1 MELRKK
7 LHEVDEELGRED
19 VEALK
24 FLCKSHIGARKL
36 NRMESGKELFKALED
51 EDLMQDDAFIVA
63 ELLYI
68 IKHYSL
74 LRKLGVNKETMH
86 EQLPVKGVISRY
98 RKFLFELSEEITK
111 QDLKAAKF
119 LLQPVLP
126 KCKLQDDMSMLGL
139 LIEMEK
145 QELLGEDQIE
155 MLEKVCTT
163 ILPELGK
170 RISKYKTELM
180 VPKQETKPFENVM
193 SSQGPEPLEPWAF
206 IKHQSGAKPFTERYI
221 SRNQESNN
229 SGQRFET
236 LSTKF
241 VQISVTGDDK
251 NHASAYDNR
260 KGSID
265 VINNS
270 SRTSSVTIEQ
280 ENSMDFPTYRMNH
293 KHRGYCLIISNYD
306 FSSLLPARRGTDTDT
321 TALENV
327 FTWLGFEVKI
337 HRDKSAAE
345 IRDIMKE
352 FQGKDHKNNDCFAC
366 CILSHGESG
375 TILGTDGCCIPI
387 REITS
392 HFTAQKC
399 QVLAGKPKLFF
410 IQACQGKKYQN
421 PVFLESDAKNPN
433 SIQET
438 RVVNPQESIPE
449 EADFLLGMAT
459 VDGFLSFRHIREG
472 TWYIQSLCKNLCVYV
487 PRGEDLLAILTKV
500 NEDVSKQTAMRE
512 SWKQMPQPAFT
523 LRKRLIFPV
532 PTNALPQL

>member
-170 RISKYKTELM
+170 RISKYKTVTDNLGQDESL
-180 VPKQETKPFENVM
+180 VLYPSSPPQENKNKRTIPIYFFFSSKVSRLQNILSGSKSALTNSDLLYKVM
-193 SSQGPEPLEPWAF
+193 N
-206 IKHQSGAKPFTERYI
+206 KK
-221 SRNQESNN
+221 
-229 SGQRFET
+229 
-236 LSTKF
+236 
-241 VQISVTGDDK
+241 
-251 NHASAYDNR
+251 DNR

-487 PRGEDLLAILTKV
+487 PSRGEDLLAILTKV

-532 PTNALPQL
+532 P